1 MVIARL
7 SSATSR
13 RRCHPAAWQEQIK
26 YHQASSCLSNCAHVT
41 WINPAKHIKKKSQLA
56 SCCAQ
61 GELQTELWGDLT
73 HWRALLLRSSA
84 VFSPLHIPLPGGER
98 TLHVSPPLHSR
109 CFPDHCQ
116 DTPPPKRPDFL
127 PFKAAEIHYS
137 GSGQCPNQPR
147 WHCYQPCYQHM
158 LHSPQSLPRRKQSQL
173 CGLWALTS
181 FPSLQ
186 VASPPGTSTQLEPAE
201 GHEEL
206 PSCRSGS
213 IQETHPLTAMPFQ
226 SSAET

>member
-1 MVIARL
+1 MN
-7 SSATSR
+7 
-13 RRCHPAAWQEQIK
+13 K
-26 YHQASSCLSNCAHVT
+26 SCKT
-41 WINPAKHIKKKSQLA
+41 YKEESQLA

-61 GELQTELWGDLT
+61 GELQTELQGDLT
-73 HWRALLLRSSA
+73 HPRALLLHSSA

-98 TLHVSPPLHSR
+98 TLQVSPPHHSR

-127 PFKAAEIHYS
+127 PFKVAEIHYS
-137 GSGQCPNQPR
+137 GSGQCPNQPH
-147 WHCYQPCYQHM
+147 WHCYQPRCQHT
-158 LHSPQSLPRRKQSQL
+158 LKSPQSLPRRKQSQL

-201 GHEEL
+201 EPGEL
-206 PSCRSGS
+206 PSSRSGS
-213 IQETHPLTAMPFQ
+213 IQEIQTLTAMPFQ